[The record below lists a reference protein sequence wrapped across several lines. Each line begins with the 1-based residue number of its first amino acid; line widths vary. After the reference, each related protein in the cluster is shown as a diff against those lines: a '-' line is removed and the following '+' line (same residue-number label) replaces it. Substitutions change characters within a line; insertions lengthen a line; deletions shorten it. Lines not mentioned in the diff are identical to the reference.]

1 VALAVTQV
9 RNDVIAPAVDAV
21 LGHMTD
27 MGKTPVTATELSN
40 AKNYISGVFVI
51 SLETQSGVADQVDL
65 MKSMDLPSD
74 YLEMFTTR
82 VRSVEPDQIQAA
94 ARKYLAPDKATIVVV
109 GDASKIEKPLEKF
122 GPVQVEKAK

>member
-1 VALAVTQV
+1 ME
-9 RNDVIAPAVDAV
+9 AV
-21 LGHMTD
+21 LGHLTE
-27 MGKTPVTATELSN
+27 MGKTPVTATELTD
-40 AKNYISGVFVI
+40 AKNYISGVFLI

-65 MKSMDLPSD
+65 VKSMGLPND

-94 ARKYLAPDKATIVVV
+94 AQKYLAPDKATIVVV